1 MTSASVLNTRR
12 VGWKHDQQDI
22 TEANKVS
29 HDAVSRLSN
38 RRQERNAPHGPWE
51 ALMDPS
57 RKAGAEYPYQRQAM
71 TGFLSRLQEKPL
83 GRIPVFSN
91 AGPRE
96 LPSTVPV

>member
-1 MTSASVLNTRR
+1 

-22 TEANKVS
+22 AEANKVS

-38 RRQERNAPHGPWE
+38 RRQERNAPDGLWE
-51 ALMDPS
+51 ALTDPS
-57 RKAGAEYPYQRQAM
+57 RKAGADYPYQHQAM
-71 TGFLSRLQEKPL
+71 TGFLSRLQEKRL
-83 GRIPVFSN
+83 GHIPVFSK